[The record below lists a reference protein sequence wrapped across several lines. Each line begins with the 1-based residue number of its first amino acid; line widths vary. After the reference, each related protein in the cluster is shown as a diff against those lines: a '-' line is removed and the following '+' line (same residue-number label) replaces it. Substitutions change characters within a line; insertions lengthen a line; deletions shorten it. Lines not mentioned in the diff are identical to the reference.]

1 MPAISS
7 EHRKLLE
14 NAVVAARDLAESGA
28 RGALQSLAVGLA
40 RPHDGMRDAEKA
52 LRNRLRAHGRQLGDR
67 LDPNTAAQDVDRL
80 VQEVAYAHWH
90 RMLFARF
97 LAENG
102 LLIEPDSR
110 VAVTLAEC
118 EELAREQR
126 LDLWAMAGSFA
137 QRMLPQIFRSDDPA
151 LAVALPPETRQ
162 QLERLVAGL
171 PVEVFQADDALGWTY
186 QFWQKAEK
194 DRVNARAKSGEK
206 ISGATLPAVTQLF
219 TEHYMVLFLLH
230 NTLGAW
236 HAGKVLAARPELAQQ
251 AQSEQE
257 LRAAVALP
265 GYAFDYLRFV
275 REGDG
280 PWRPAAGVFAGWPK
294 RAQEL
299 KVLDPCCGSG
309 HFLVAG
315 LELLSALRQ
324 HEEGLSAK
332 DANLAVLGCNLFGLE
347 LDARCVQIAAFALA
361 MAAWKRAG
369 AVVELPALQVA
380 CCGIGPTGTK
390 QQWLELAEQAAADGG
405 MPAKVGPHGTEPS
418 LLSVPIRNALEDLY
432 LLFQKAP
439 ELGSLIDP
447 KATAAGLYQ
456 AGYATV
462 QPLLQRVLQSK
473 AASEDAQEQAV
484 VAQGMAKA
492 AAILGQA
499 FTLVVTNVPYL
510 GRGAQGDVLKEF
522 AEQHY
527 PDAKA
532 DLATVFVQRAFGW
545 LGKSGTIAV
554 VTPQNWLFLTSYKKL
569 RQKLL
574 KERTW
579 DCVARLGPRAFETIG
594 GHVVNVAL
602 LGLSAARAADAHTMS
617 GVDVSAAASPVQKAV
632 LLRGEQPEAGAAP
645 ISAEPQDVSES
656 AESEAGEESEAPSGA
671 ADGSVKLVPQADQ
684 LDDRDAR
691 ITLKAR
697 SGAALL
703 ADCAEASHG
712 IGTFDSQRFC
722 RCWWEHE
729 LDEAWSLQQSSPG
742 STDAYAGCN
751 YSVLWE
757 KGDGQLAAFMAAK
770 ERDGYTSGKWRAGV
784 GAWGKRGVIAG
795 QMNDLPC
802 TLFVGYAFDENAS
815 VLVPAEPANAAAV
828 WSFCS
833 SGEFAREVRSIDDS
847 IKVTCK
853 SLAKVPFDVAHWQQV
868 AADQYPLGLPEPQT
882 NDPTQWLFHGHP
894 AGMTAAGGADASPLA
909 VADPSLPKHP
919 SLLCRT
925 PNLADVL
932 QVATARML
940 GYRWPAEIDAE
951 MRLDEVQRAWTN
963 RSQELLP
970 FADED
975 GIVCL
980 TPVRG
985 EASAA
990 ERLRNL
996 LRTAFGPQWRTETE
1010 RKLLAAAAGDG
1021 RPAESLDAWLRDHFF
1036 VAHCKLFHD
1045 RPFVWHVCDGR
1056 KDGFHALVNYHRL
1069 AAPNGQGRA
1078 TLDALTY
1085 TYLGEWIERQRQDQ
1099 KQGVEGADGRLAAAQ
1114 VLQGELKKILDGEPP
1129 YDLFVRWK
1137 PLHEQPLGWSPD
1149 IHDGVRLNIRPFLSA
1164 INVDKKGA
1172 GILRAKVRVSW
1183 GTDRGRE
1190 PESLRP
1196 RAQFPW
1202 FWSCDPQGHA
1212 NHRIDFGAPTKG
1224 AVPAGQAFD
1233 GVRWNDLHYT
1243 RAAKEAARKAAKS

>member
-14 NAVVAARDLAESGA
+14 NAVVEARELAESGA
-28 RGALQSLAVGLA
+28 RGALQALAVGLA
-40 RPHDGMRDAEKA
+40 RPHDGMKDEEKA

-67 LDPNTAAQDVDRL
+67 RDPNTTAQDVDRL
-80 VQEVAYAHWH
+80 VQEVAYEHWH

-102 LLIEPDSR
+102 LLIEPASG

-126 LDLWAMAGSFA
+126 MDLWAMAGSFA
-137 QRMLPQIFRSDDPA
+137 QRMLPQIFRPDDPA
-151 LAVALPPETRQ
+151 LAVALPPEARQ
-162 QLERLVAGL
+162 RLERLVAGL
-171 PVEVFQADDALGWTY
+171 PVEVFRADDALGWTY

-236 HAGKVLAARPELAQQ
+236 HAGKVLAARPELARQ
-251 AQSEQE
+251 AESEAE

-265 GYAFDYLRFV
+265 GYSFDYLRFV
-275 REGDG
+275 REGDR
-280 PWRPAAGVFAGWPK
+280 PWRPAAGVFAGWPTQAK
-294 RAQEL
+294 DL

-324 HEEGLSAK
+324 HEEGLSAGEVGV
-332 DANLAVLGCNLFGLE
+332 AVLRDNLFGLE

-380 CCGIGPTGTK
+380 CCGMGPTGTK
-390 QQWLELAEQAAADGG
+390 EQWLKLAEQAAAHGG
-405 MPAKVGPHGTEPS
+405 MPVKRDLYGKEES

-456 AGYATV
+456 AGYKAV
-462 QPLLQRVLQSK
+462 QPLLERVLQSK

-545 LGKSGTIAV
+545 LGNSGTMAV
-554 VTPQNWLFLTSYKKL
+554 VTPQNWLFLTSYRKL
-569 RQKLL
+569 REKLL

-579 DCVARLGPRAFETIG
+579 NCVERLGEHAFDSTAAAG
-594 GHVVNVAL
+594 AFVSMQVVTASPPTAEAVMA
-602 LGLSAARAADAHTMS
+602 GL
-617 GVDVSAAASPVQKAV
+617 DVSAPRGQRPIYSVEKAA
-632 LLRGEQPEAGAAP
+632 LLRGEQPGAGAPP
-645 ISAEPQDVSES
+645 ISSEPQDAGES
-656 AESEAGEESEAPSGA
+656 AESEAGEEPDAPSGS
-671 ADGSVKLVPQADQ
+671 ADGSVKLVLQAEQ
-684 LDDRDAR
+684 LKNPDAR
-691 ITLKAR
+691 IVLTATELQDLLSQAATCFQGTATQDDKRARRDFFEFGVASYPWTLGQTRRTRTEPFDGCSKLYYWGRDGSAIDWP
-697 SGAALL
+697 GAA
-703 ADCAEASHG
+703 
-712 IGTFDSQRFC
+712 IR
-722 RCWWEHE
+722 
-729 LDEAWSLQQSSPG
+729 
-742 STDAYAGCN
+742 
-751 YSVLWE
+751 
-757 KGDGQLAAFMAAK
+757 
-770 ERDGYTSGKWRAGV
+770 GK
-784 GAWGKRGVIAG
+784 GAWYKRGVGIANMSELWPSFYLG
-795 QMNDLPC
+795 GPYDQNIQVIIGKEGEP
-802 TLFVGYAFDENAS
+802 TLRAI
-815 VLVPAEPANAAAV
+815 
-828 WSFCS
+828 WSYCS
-833 SGEFAREVRSIDDS
+833 SPEFAKAVRRIDQ
-847 IKVTCK
+847 KLNVTN
-853 SLAKVPFDVAHWQQV
+853 STLVKVPFDREYWQRVANER
-868 AADQYPLGLPEPQT
+868 YPLGLPEPQT

-894 AGMTAAGGADASPLA
+894 AGMTAAGAAEASPLA
-909 VADPSLPKHP
+909 VPDPSLPKHP

-932 QVATARML
+932 QVATARLL
-940 GYRWPAEIDAE
+940 GYRWPAELDAD
-951 MRLDEVQRAWTN
+951 MRLDEVQRAWAT
-963 RSQELLP
+963 RSQDLLP

-980 TPVRG
+980 TAVRG

-996 LRTAFGPQWRTETE
+996 LRAAFGPQWRLDTE
-1010 RKLLAAAAGDG
+1010 RKLLAAAASDG
-1021 RPAESLDAWLRDHFF
+1021 RPAESLEVWLRDQFF
-1036 VAHCKLFHD
+1036 AAHCKLFHD
-1045 RPFVWHVCDGR
+1045 RPFVWHICDGR

-1069 AAPNGQGRA
+1069 AAPHGQGRA
-1078 TLDALTY
+1078 TLEALTY

-1099 KQGVEGADGRLAAAQ
+1099 KQGVEGADGRLAAAL

-1129 YDLFVRWK
+1129 YDLFIRWK

-1149 IHDGVRLNIRPFLSA
+1149 INDGVRLNIRPFLLA
-1164 INVDKKGA
+1164 ADMDKKGA
-1172 GILRAKVRVSW
+1172 GILRVKVDTKWSVD
-1183 GTDRGRE
+1183 GGKE

-1202 FWSCDPQGHA
+1202 FWGCDPDRHA
-1212 NHRIDFGAPTKG
+1212 NHRTDFGAPTEG
-1224 AVPAGQAFD
+1224 AVPAGQTFD

-1243 RAAKEAARKAAKS
+1243 RAAKEAARKAAKP